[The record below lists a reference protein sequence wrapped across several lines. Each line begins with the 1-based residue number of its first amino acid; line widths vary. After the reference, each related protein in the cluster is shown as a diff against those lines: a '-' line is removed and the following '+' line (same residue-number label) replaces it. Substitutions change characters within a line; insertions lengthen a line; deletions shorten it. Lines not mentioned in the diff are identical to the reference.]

1 MCSGTRK
8 PESSNGALIQPV
20 MSVKTIQSAARF
32 DIDDPEVMSKF
43 WLLANQL
50 GLDTD
55 YITAGLSWLFECY
68 EKGLITEKD
77 TGGLE
82 LTRGNGGVLIE
93 LIKMVAYRQGIGNLL
108 ADGMVEA
115 AEKIGAGSEYY
126 LIHMKGQPSQ

>member
-1 MCSGTRK
+1 M
-8 PESSNGALIQPV
+8 IQPV

>member
-8 PESSNGALIQPV
+8 PESSNGVLIQPV
-20 MSVKTIQSAARF
+20 MSVKAIQSAARF
-32 DIDDPEVMSKF
+32 DIDDPEVMIKF

-68 EKGLITEKD
+68 EKGFITKKD

-82 LTRGNGGVLIE
+82 RLGLKEITDKL
-93 LIKMVAYRQGIGNLL
+93 ARQGKLV
-108 ADGMVEA
+108 DR
-115 AEKIGAGSEYY
+115 
-126 LIHMKGQPSQ
+126 